1 MKEEGV
7 VENVVRELKIN
18 MFADHPNIAK
28 LYSYF
33 YDEHYIYLICEY
45 ATDKNL
51 YEVLY
56 QPKLKLKK
64 GFNNQEA
71 ALFTKQICSAVEY
84 LHFNYIM
91 HRDIKP

>member
-1 MKEEGV
+1 
-7 VENVVRELKIN
+7 
-18 MFADHPNIAK
+18 
-28 LYSYF
+28 
-33 YDEHYIYLICEY
+33 
-45 ATDKNL
+45 
-51 YEVLY
+51 VLY

-71 ALFTKQICSAVEY
+71 AMFTKQICSAVEY